1 VKIEKATLS
10 ANGTTLIVDF
20 NPDSL
25 SIRHQTFG
33 EPGKKTPP
41 AATGATPSPSTR
53 NCLAD
58 QTSSVTSYSSK
69 ISQLE
74 LLFDSSDDG
83 LDVRKKTLIILKMM
97 TPVGN
102 QLPIVVFQWGT
113 LLFRGRITGFTESL
127 SYFSKHGVPLRARVN
142 IDLTGACE
150 DRASNSVSNANS
162 GTGLSAS
169 ASLGAS
175 IGASAGISTGA
186 SAGASF
192 GASAG
197 LSAGASLGASVSAGL
212 NAGASIGATPLTFS
226 QSGESLQSLSAR
238 AGLDWRAVAAA
249 NNIDNPR
256 MLQAG
261 AIVNLNVK

>member
-1 VKIEKATLS
+1 MKIEKARLSTDNITLD
-10 ANGTTLIVDF
+10 VDF

-25 SIRHQTFG
+25 SISHQTFG
-33 EPGKKTPP
+33 ETATLAPP
-41 AATGATPSPSTR
+41 ATAGAASSPSAR
-53 NCLAD
+53 DCLAD
-58 QTSSVTSYSSK
+58 RASSVTSFSSK

-83 LDVRKKTLIILKMM
+83 TDVRQKTLNILEMM
-97 TPVGN
+97 KPIDTVSPV
-102 QLPIVVFQWGT
+102 VTFQWGT
-113 LLFRGRITGFTESL
+113 LLFRGHITGFTEAL
-127 SYFSKHGVPLRARVN
+127 SYFSEHGVPLRARVN
-142 IDLTGACE
+142 IDLSQACE
-150 DRASNSVSNANS
+150 ERSANQVSSANS
-162 GTGLSAS
+162 GVGLSAS

-261 AIVNLNVK
+261 ALLNLNVK